1 MVLQFVHYS
10 VEENNSPVQLVQ
22 MKTFAAW
29 LLFLTLELSFVQ
41 YNSCY
46 FLSLE
51 IFVNFMSLI
60 TIYSALCVDDQT
72 FVAYIMSNFMRVW
85 HLCIAVQHIHI
96 WFWMSVWY
104 EWPWLHRSASCWTSV
119 DYTVVCDM
127 HQQQKNGTLRF
138 IRLFYN
144 EWFFN

>member
-10 VEENNSPVQLVQ
+10 EEENNSPVQLVQ

-60 TIYSALCVDDQT
+60 TIYSALCVDVQT
-72 FVAYIMSNFMRVW
+72 FVAYIMSNFMRV
-85 HLCIAVQHIHI
+85 
-96 WFWMSVWY
+96 
-104 EWPWLHRSASCWTSV
+104 
-119 DYTVVCDM
+119 
-127 HQQQKNGTLRF
+127 
-138 IRLFYN
+138 
-144 EWFFN
+144 